1 MGLVFPVAFVRTSY
15 AGAYHV
21 RILKM
26 TNVDEVIA
34 GVELPGSLQRLWDRA
49 APAKEP
55 RRSLSL
61 DRIVN
66 AAIEIADTEG
76 LSALSMARLAER
88 LGSAPMSLYRHISS
102 KEELYDFMIDAAA
115 RESSVAVTDDWRAG
129 LAGWIADLM
138 ALYRRH
144 PWILQLPVTKPPL
157 DPGQLDWLERGLLI
171 QQSTPLT
178 EAEKVGVVVTLL
190 EYARGHAAIANSLE
204 GADAVGLPLPYG
216 RLLAQLVD
224 DARFPML
231 TAAISAGAFEP
242 PPVDSEA
249 DLQDD
254 FQFGLN
260 LILDGVAAL
269 IHSRS
274 DSGS

>member
-1 MGLVFPVAFVRTSY
+1 MGLEFPVAFVRTSY

-34 GVELPGSLQRLWDRA
+34 GVELPGSLRRLWDRTA
-49 APAKEP
+49 SAKEP

-115 RESSVAVTDDWRAG
+115 RESGVAVTDDWRVG
-129 LAGWIADLM
+129 LAEWVADLM

-144 PWILQLPVTKPPL
+144 PWDFAAAT
-157 DPGQLDWLERGLLI
+157 D
-171 QQSTPLT
+171 
-178 EAEKVGVVVTLL
+178 EAA
-190 EYARGHAAIANSLE
+190 ARS
-204 GADAVGLPLPYG
+204 
-216 RLLAQLVD
+216 R
-224 DARFPML
+224 
-231 TAAISAGAFEP
+231 TA
-242 PPVDSEA
+242 
-249 DLQDD
+249 
-254 FQFGLN
+254 
-260 LILDGVAAL
+260 
-269 IHSRS
+269 
-274 DSGS
+274 

>member
-1 MGLVFPVAFVRTSY
+1 MAS
-15 AGAYHV
+15 
-21 RILKM
+21 
-26 TNVDEVIA
+26 VDEVSA
-34 GVELPGSLQRLWDRA
+34 EVELPGSLQRLWDRA

-61 DRIVN
+61 DRIVG

-88 LGSAPMSLYRHISS
+88 LGSAPMSLYRHVAS

-115 RESSVAVTDDWRAG
+115 RESSVAVTHDWRAG
-129 LAGWIADLM
+129 LADWMAGLM

-144 PWILQLPVTKPPL
+144 PWILQLPLTRPPL
-157 DPGQLDWLERGLLI
+157 DPGQLDWLERGLRI

-178 EAEKVGVVVTLL
+178 MAEKVGIVLTLL

-204 GADAVGLPLPYG
+204 GADASFGLPLPYG
-216 RLLAQLVD
+216 QLLAELVD
-224 DARFPML
+224 EGRFPAL
-231 TAAISAGAFEP
+231 TAAISDGAFEP
-242 PPVDSEA
+242 PPADADA

-269 IHSRS
+269 IR
-274 DSGS
+274 GRA

>member
-1 MGLVFPVAFVRTSY
+1 MAS
-15 AGAYHV
+15 
-21 RILKM
+21 
-26 TNVDEVIA
+26 VDEVIA
-34 GVELPGSLQRLWDRA
+34 ELELPGSLQRLWDRA
-49 APAKEP
+49 APANGP

-61 DRIVN
+61 ERIVD

-88 LGSAPMSLYRHISS
+88 LGSAPMSLYRHVAS

-115 RESSVAVTDDWRAG
+115 RGSSTAATDDWRAG
-129 LAGWIADLM
+129 FAEWIADLM

-144 PWILQLPVTKPPL
+144 PWILQLPLTRPPL
-157 DPGQLDWLERGLLI
+157 DPGQLDWLERGLQI

-178 EAEKVGVVVTLL
+178 MAEKVGIVLTLL
-190 EYARGHAAIANSLE
+190 EYARGHAAIANSLAA
-204 GADAVGLPLPYG
+204 ADASFGLPLPYG

-224 DARFPML
+224 EARFPML
-231 TAAISAGAFEP
+231 TAAITAGAFEP

-269 IHSRS
+269 IHSRA
-274 DSGS
+274 

>member
-1 MGLVFPVAFVRTSY
+1 MAS
-15 AGAYHV
+15 
-21 RILKM
+21 
-26 TNVDEVIA
+26 VDEVIA
-34 GVELPGSLQRLWDRA
+34 ELELPGSLQRLWDRA
-49 APAKEP
+49 APANGP

-61 DRIVN
+61 ERIVA

-76 LSALSMARLAER
+76 LSGLSMARLAER
-88 LGSAPMSLYRHISS
+88 LGSAPMSLYRHVAS

-115 RESSVAVTDDWRAG
+115 RESSVAATDDWRAG
-129 LAGWIADLM
+129 FAEWIADLM

-144 PWILQLPVTKPPL
+144 PWILQLPLTRPPL
-157 DPGQLDWLERGLLI
+157 DPGQLDWLERGLRI

-178 EAEKVGVVVTLL
+178 MAEKVGIVLTLL
-190 EYARGHAAIANSLE
+190 EYARGHAAIANSLA
-204 GADAVGLPLPYG
+204 GADASFGLPLPYG

-224 DARFPML
+224 EARFPML
-231 TAAISAGAFEP
+231 TAAISAGAFELQS
-242 PPVDSEA
+242 VDSGA

-269 IHSRS
+269 IHSRA
-274 DSGS
+274 

>member
-1 MGLVFPVAFVRTSY
+1 M
-15 AGAYHV
+15 
-21 RILKM
+21 
-26 TNVDEVIA
+26 NEVIA
-34 GVELPGSLQRLWDRA
+34 GVELPESLRRLWDRA
-49 APAKEP
+49 APAKKP

-88 LGSAPMSLYRHISS
+88 LGSAPMSLYRHVAS
-102 KEELYDFMIDAAA
+102 KEELYDFMVDAAA
-115 RESSVAVTDDWRAG
+115 RESSVVATDDWRAG
-129 LAGWIADLM
+129 LAEWIADLM
-138 ALYRRH
+138 ALYQRH
-144 PWILQLPVTKPPL
+144 PWILQLPVSKPPL

-178 EAEKVGVVVTLL
+178 VAEKLGVVLTLL

-204 GADAVGLPLPYG
+204 GTDASFGLPLPYG
-216 RLLAQLVD
+216 QLLAQLVD
-224 DARFPML
+224 EARFPML

-249 DLQDD
+249 DLQEDL
-254 FQFGLN
+254 QFGLN

-269 IHSRS
+269 IRSRA
-274 DSGS
+274 